1 MAGDTFLLH
10 MTHMTE
16 KIKSNVNLGRKNKQ
30 AFEPS

>member
-16 KIKSNVNLGRKNKQ
+16 KIKNKVSSGRENKQ
-30 AFEPS
+30 GV